1 MKRHAFIL
9 ILPLFLLISACSSA
23 QNEVASLKVA
33 LTAAEIGGKAYIEL
47 PLCETTESI
56 VCSEAEISAKIKQA
70 DQAAFDAVMMAGEV
84 SNDPNASDDAVS
96 VAVNGAR
103 IAIAGL
109 TSLIPVFGGN

>member
-1 MKRHAFIL
+1 MKKFAFIL
-9 ILPLFLLISACSSA
+9 ILPLFLFACSSA

-47 PLCETTESI
+47 PLCETTESL
-56 VCSEAEISAKIKQA
+56 VCSKADISAKIKQA
-70 DQAAFDAVMMAGEV
+70 DQAAFDAVMEAGKIV
-84 SNDPNASDDAVS
+84 NDPNASDDAVS

-109 TSLIPVFGGN
+109 TSLVPIFGGN